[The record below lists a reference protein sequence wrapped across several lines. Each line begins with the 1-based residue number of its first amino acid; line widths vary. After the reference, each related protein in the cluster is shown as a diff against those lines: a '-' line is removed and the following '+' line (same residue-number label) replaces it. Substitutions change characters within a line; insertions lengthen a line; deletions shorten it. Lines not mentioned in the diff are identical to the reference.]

1 MMETEVRERI
11 LAVLCEDG
19 VDREK
24 ALAEQNLAALIDS
37 LKLLELTAVLE
48 DCLHR
53 TIPDA
58 ELTEQNFM
66 SVPALM
72 KMVGRLSAGA
82 A

>member
-1 MMETEVRERI
+1 MTEVEVRERI

-19 VDREK
+19 VERDK
-24 ALAEQNLAALIDS
+24 ALAEQNLAAVIDS
-37 LKLLELTAVLE
+37 LKLLELTAAVE

-58 ELTEQNFM
+58 ELTEENFA
-66 SVPALM
+66 SIPALM